1 MNQKQEITRLALE
14 SIGIV
19 ADEKR
24 IKQTIP
30 IWWQN
35 SRDKTDGGLRLTSQG
50 FECLTQ
56 AGIKSYEIKFEETLS
71 FNNGLIVWMDQNLD
85 CPFFITHKK
94 IWVFAEKTAVQLV
107 LFAGD
112 INRLKRAK
120 EKSKEKQESN

>member
-1 MNQKQEITRLALE
+1 MNQKQEITKVALE
-14 SIGIV
+14 SIGLV
-19 ADEKR
+19 ADESR
-24 IKQTIP
+24 IKKTIP
-30 IWWQN
+30 VWWQN
-35 SRDKTDGGLRLTSQG
+35 PRNKSVGGLGLTLQG
-50 FECLTQ
+50 FACLKQ
-56 AGIKSYEIKFEETLS
+56 AGIKNYEIKFEEPMI

-85 CPFFITHKK
+85 CPFYVTHKR